1 MLDIQKEL
9 RSLQYGVTGHEV
21 RWSLCSSMRKTKEE
35 IDFQEREIS
44 NLKTIVRTQSF
55 VLILLGFT
63 TLLLGVK
70 SFI

>member
-9 RSLQYGVTGHEV
+9 RSLQYEVTGHEV

-63 TLLLGVK
+63 TLLLGIK

>member
-21 RWSLCSSMRKTKEE
+21 RWSLYSSMRKTKEE
-35 IDFQEREIS
+35 IDSQEREIS

-63 TLLLGVK
+63 TLLLGIK